1 MPDPLGYS
9 SGPAARAAIKTAAQK
24 AAQGASPSV
33 GDLIKQTMF
42 DRFLCR
48 VFADDEPMFVLK
60 GGTGMLARM
69 PRSRSTL
76 DIDLAA
82 TEGAL
87 DAAVDELVQCAS
99 RDLGDHFR
107 FVYKSRTELLTG
119 ENQPYT
125 SGCRVTFD
133 AYLGVTS
140 HGKIGIDLAVGHMPT
155 AKPERRA
162 PANRLTQLKFRTYDY
177 LLYPLV
183 DQVSDKLCATI
194 QVYGPEGRPS
204 SREKDLV
211 DLAMIASF
219 ETVDA
224 TELRVAV
231 SQEFLLRSL
240 EPVDH
245 LTAPEHWGLA
255 YRRMAAT
262 TPLADHCPRIE
273 DAVELVSSFLDPVLD
288 GTTTEGRLDPAT
300 STRVAGEGRSSRGR
314 VTRAVVE
321 GDLLPFSQLRLAH
334 R

>member
-1 MPDPLGYS
+1 MPDLLGYS

-33 GDLIKQTMF
+33 GDLINQTMF

-140 HGKIGIDLAVGHMPT
+140 HGKIGIDLAVGHMPS
-155 AKPERRA
+155 AAPERRA

-177 LLYPLV
+177 LLYPLF

-224 TELRVAV
+224 AELRVAV
-231 SQEFLLRSL
+231 SQEFLRSL
-240 EPVDH
+240 
-245 LTAPEHWGLA
+245 
-255 YRRMAAT
+255 
-262 TPLADHCPRIE
+262 PR
-273 DAVELVSSFLDPVLD
+273 
-288 GTTTEGRLDPAT
+288 T
-300 STRVAGEGRSSRGR
+300 GRSPHRARALGRRISTHGRDDAAGGSPPSDRGYGGARFFIPRSRPRRNHHRGAFGSGHIDAGR
-314 VTRAVVE
+314 RRGQILART
-321 GDLLPFSQLRLAH
+321 GDARSC
-334 R
+334 

>member
-1 MPDPLGYS
+1 MPDLLGYS

-60 GGTGMLARM
+60 GGTGMLAR
-69 PRSRSTL
+69 SRSTL

-87 DAAVDELVQCAS
+87 DAAVDELVECAS
-99 RDLGDHFR
+99 RELVDHFR

-140 HGKIGIDLAVGHMPT
+140 HGKIGIDLAVGHMPS
-155 AKPERRA
+155 AAPERRA

-183 DQVSDKLCATI
+183 DQVSD
-194 QVYGPEGRPS
+194 
-204 SREKDLV
+204 
-211 DLAMIASF
+211 
-219 ETVDA
+219 
-224 TELRVAV
+224 
-231 SQEFLLRSL
+231 
-240 EPVDH
+240 
-245 LTAPEHWGLA
+245 
-255 YRRMAAT
+255 
-262 TPLADHCPRIE
+262 
-273 DAVELVSSFLDPVLD
+273 
-288 GTTTEGRLDPAT
+288 
-300 STRVAGEGRSSRGR
+300 
-314 VTRAVVE
+314 
-321 GDLLPFSQLRLAH
+321 
-334 R
+334 

>member
-1 MPDPLGYS
+1 M
-9 SGPAARAAIKTAAQK
+9 
-24 AAQGASPSV
+24 
-33 GDLIKQTMF
+33 
-42 DRFLCR
+42 
-48 VFADDEPMFVLK
+48 
-60 GGTGMLARM
+60 
-69 PRSRSTL
+69 
-76 DIDLAA
+76 
-82 TEGAL
+82 
-87 DAAVDELVQCAS
+87 
-99 RDLGDHFR
+99 
-107 FVYKSRTELLTG
+107 
-119 ENQPYT
+119 
-125 SGCRVTFD
+125 
-133 AYLGVTS
+133 TS
-140 HGKIGIDLAVGHMPT
+140 HGKIGIDLAVGHMPS
-155 AKPERRA
+155 AAPERRA

-245 LTAPEHWGLA
+245 LTVPEHWGAA

-262 TPLADHCPRIE
+262 TPLADHRPRIE
-273 DAVELVSSFLDPVLD
+273 DTVELVSSFLDPVLD